1 MLLQITLKET
11 SQKDKWNE
19 PHTVHS
25 AEENCRP
32 ASWGGEG
39 QFLPALHAAAE
50 LRAYK
55 MQHLK
60 IIQRVQNE

>member
-11 SQKDKWNE
+11 SKKDKWNE
-19 PHTVHS
+19 PHTVSS

-39 QFLPALHAAAE
+39 RFLRALSAAVE
-50 LRAYK
+50 PRAYK